1 MKSKWIV
8 FSLLAALSLPL
19 FAEVELTGSPRELSG
34 YLTDIPQTVSI
45 TGKAEKKVPAD
56 RAIIHVAVTTESR
69 SMDEALTQ
77 NKTLRQQ
84 ITTKLLAAG
93 VSQDRIQAAQF
104 SSTPESGIFTDKI
117 RSYKVENNMKIT
129 TTSEAE
135 FQAVAALIDAYKEVD
150 YKTTEFELSNRKE
163 IERQLL
169 AEACRDAV
177 AKKDLYA
184 VELNVTLTPVRF
196 HDGNI
201 VLHKPQ
207 GNLRLQARKMASYA
221 LSEADTFTPP
231 PVQFDE
237 MTLTA
242 NVTVEYRLSAQ

>member
-8 FSLLAALSLPL
+8 FSLLAALMLPL

-45 TGKAEKKVPAD
+45 TGNAERKVPAD
-56 RAIIHVAVTTESR
+56 RAIIHLEVTTESR
-69 SMDEALTQ
+69 SMDEALAL

-84 ITTKLLAAG
+84 ITTKLLSAG
-93 VSQDRIQAAQF
+93 LTKERIKAAQF

-117 RSYKVENNMKIT
+117 RSYKVENTMKIT

-135 FQAVAALIDAYKEVD
+135 FQAVAALIDAYKEVE

-169 AEACRDAV
+169 GESGSSACSPA
-177 AKKDLYA
+177 
-184 VELNVTLTPVRF
+184 
-196 HDGNI
+196 G
-201 VLHKPQ
+201 
-207 GNLRLQARKMASYA
+207 GSASA
-221 LSEADTFTPP
+221 PA
-231 PVQFDE
+231 
-237 MTLTA
+237 A
-242 NVTVEYRLSAQ
+242 